1 MGNWLLAVL
10 IGVVIGLALGI
21 KIAQDS
27 NNKQPVRGGAVA
39 QTLHYL
45 ACAAM
50 MSVLP
55 FIITGIIVGLKFVV
69 LLSTGV
75 GLMVL
80 TGAFLLLEASIERGA
95 TAPPPDR
102 PVLTD

>member
-1 MGNWLLAVL
+1 MGNWLLAL
-10 IGVVIGLALGI
+10 LFGVMVGLALGV

-27 NNKQPVRGGAVA
+27 NKKQPVRGGAVA
-39 QTLHYL
+39 QTFHYL

-55 FIITGIIVGLKFVV
+55 FIILGIVLGLKFLV
-69 LLSTGV
+69 LFGTGL
-75 GLMVL
+75 GLLAL
-80 TGAFLLLEASIERGA
+80 TGLCLLLEASIERGA
-95 TAPPPDR
+95 AAPPPDR